1 MCGIIGYVGENASSQ
16 EKWIQDGLKHLHHR
30 GPDYADYL
38 IKDNFAF
45 GHTRLSIIDLSS
57 AGNQPMVYKNL
68 TITFNGEI
76 YNYKDL
82 KSYSVNDDK
91 SYHDTEGDTMT
102 FLRYINSYGLNKA
115 LNESNGMWSFG
126 LYDSTSK
133 LFYASVDRFGQKPF
147 YYYIQDN
154 QLWFASTPNLLY
166 KLKYGWDLDRQAL
179 KSYWHLGGIIGQD
192 RLLRGI
198 KKLCANEVLI
208 FNPATGK
215 HVIENYWKPKIH
227 QVGSIS
233 KFVYNAIDRVKV
245 SDVGVNIFLS
255 GGIDSSLV
263 ASRFSGSAAIH
274 LKSPELQYAQDV
286 AGKFKLDLRIADPTE
301 HAIEDILDDYTIKS
315 GEPTMAGAIPW
326 ITSKYARKF
335 GKVAIIANGADEL
348 FFGYDRIQ
356 ADHSDGSVQKM
367 HMLRGSAFGSE
378 LNQYRKHY
386 NGKPSSRWTE
396 LMTFVQFDINSTLD
410 FASMSHSLE
419 VRSPFLD
426 HTLVEAALSIEE
438 FIHRKKGNKTLL
450 KELLWELGFNQLWT
464 DRPKQGFSL
473 HFKPSELEEYKSMA
487 MEWALRNQYLTI
499 PGKISARDQNYLE
512 SSALGLFNWFKHYGH
527 HIYANQKN

>member
-1 MCGIIGYVGENASSQ
+1 MCGIIGYVGKNAKDQ
-16 EKWIQDGLKHLHHR
+16 EKWIYDGLDHLHYR
-30 GPDYADYL
+30 GPDYSSAL
-38 IKDNFAF
+38 IKENFAF
-45 GHTRLSIIDLSS
+45 GHTRLSIIDLSPL
-57 AGNQPMVYKNL
+57 GNQPMVYKNL

-91 SYHDTEGDTMT
+91 NYHDKEGDTMT
-102 FLRYINSYGLNKA
+102 FLRYISTYGLTKA

-126 LYDSTSK
+126 LYDSENQ

-154 QLWFASTPNLLY
+154 QLWFSSSPNLLY

-179 KSYWHLGGIIGQD
+179 KSYWHLGGIIGPD

-208 FNPATGK
+208 FNPVTGK
-215 HVIENYWKPKIH
+215 HVIENYWKPKNI
-227 QVGSIS
+227 QVTSIN
-233 KFVYNAIDRVKV
+233 KFVYDAIDRVKT
-245 SDVGVNIFLS
+245 SDVPVNIFLS
-255 GGIDSSLV
+255 GGIDSSIV
-263 ASRFSGSAAIH
+263 ASRFSGNTAIH
-274 LKSPELQYAQDV
+274 LKSPEIEYAKDV
-286 AGKFKLDLRIADPTE
+286 ANRFNLKLEVADPTE
-301 HAIEDILDDYTIKS
+301 HEIEYILDDYTIKN
-315 GEPTMAGAIPW
+315 GEPTMAGSIPW
-326 ITSKYARKF
+326 ITSMYAKQF

-356 ADHSDGSVQKM
+356 NEHSDGYVQNM
-367 HMLRGSAFGSE
+367 HMLRGSAFGQE
-378 LNQYRKHY
+378 VNQYRRLY
-386 NGKPSSRWTE
+386 NNKMSSRWTE

-410 FASMSHSLE
+410 FASMAHSLE

-438 FIHRKKGNKTLL
+438 ATHRKKGNKTLL
-450 KELLWELGFNQLWT
+450 KEILWQLGFTTAFT

-473 HFKPSELEEYKSMA
+473 HFKPSGLTQYKSMA
-487 MEWALRNQYLTI
+487 MEWALRNKYLTI
-499 PGKISARDQNYLE
+499 SGKISARDQSYLE
-512 SSALGLFNWFKHYGH
+512 SSAIGLFNWFKHYSH